1 MPLFHGIRRYL
12 GHWTKP
18 IYPLRL
24 ELYSCYDHGSYRDM
38 FIWTDNL
45 ISTTDRTYG
54 IYTVQILNT
63 QRKPLS

>member
-1 MPLFHGIRRYL
+1 
-12 GHWTKP
+12 
-18 IYPLRL
+18 
-24 ELYSCYDHGSYRDM
+24 M